1 MTRTSLAITAI
12 IIAVGSVPSSR
23 PAPIDG
29 GSTARAGEE
38 RIAFYSSRSGSAQI
52 YIMNPDGSGLR
63 RLTTNSAKDRS
74 PVISPDGSRIAFAS
88 DRDGAS
94 RIYIMNVDGSGQRR
108 LTNSP
113 DVEILPAWSHDG
125 RRVFYQVEPKDG
137 RSIIH
142 SASAGGGDVRR
153 VTDGSVG
160 FNYPAVSPD
169 GRRIVCNGP
178 DFSVSIMNI
187 DGSGQRTVGT
197 PGVSRMRPLWSP
209 DGAKFAYGLLH
220 GVPPNHTTEIGV
232 MDADGG
238 RDTSVTRDDTVNE
251 FPCWSPDGKRI
262 AFQSCRDGNFEIY
275 VMNADGSGVRRLTD
289 DPKFDGAP
297 SWGVVKKAS

>member
-1 MTRTSLAITAI
+1 MRRNALLVGTLILVFAAGQGLRS
-12 IIAVGSVPSSR
+12 AVPKKR
-23 PAPIDG
+23 PPDP
-29 GSTARAGEE
+29 GEE

-94 RIYIMNVDGSGQRR
+94 RINIMNVDGSGQRR
-108 LTNSP
+108 LTNSA
-113 DVEILPAWSHDG
+113 DVEILPAWSPDG
-125 RRVFYQVEPKDG
+125 QRVFYQVEPKDG
-137 RSIIH
+137 RSILY

-178 DFSVSIMNI
+178 DFSVYIMNV

-197 PGVSRMRPLWSP
+197 PGVSRMRPVWSP
-209 DGAKFAYGLLH
+209 NGAKVAYGLLH

-238 RDTSVTRDDTVNE
+238 HDTSITR
-251 FPCWSPDGKRI
+251 DGKRI

-289 DPKFDGAP
+289 DPRFDGAP